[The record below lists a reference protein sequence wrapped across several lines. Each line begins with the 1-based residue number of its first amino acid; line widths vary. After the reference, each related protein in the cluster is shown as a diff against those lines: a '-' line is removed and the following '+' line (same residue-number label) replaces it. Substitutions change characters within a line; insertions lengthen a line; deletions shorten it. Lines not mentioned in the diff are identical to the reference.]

1 MLKLLI
7 VVVVS
12 GGLTILSKPGGGLA
26 KATAFI
32 SILVWITQ
40 KYNLKKCMQKMQ
52 LHQLKLLW

>member
-7 VVVVS
+7 VAVVS

-32 SILVWITQ
+32 SILV
-40 KYNLKKCMQKMQ
+40 
-52 LHQLKLLW
+52 